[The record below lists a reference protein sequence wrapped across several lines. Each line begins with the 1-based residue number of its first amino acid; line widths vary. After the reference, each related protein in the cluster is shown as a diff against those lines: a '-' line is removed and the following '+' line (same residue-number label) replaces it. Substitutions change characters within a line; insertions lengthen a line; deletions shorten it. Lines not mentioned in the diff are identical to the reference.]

1 MKKKLKVLIVH
12 NFYQIPGGE
21 DSVVKNEKEMLI
33 ENGHDVLLYTRHN
46 NEINKMGIIRKVG
59 VLFESIFSIKTYN
72 EVTNII
78 KKEKIDIVHVHNT
91 LSLISPSV
99 YYAAFKCNVPVIQTI
114 HNFRFLCPK
123 GTFARDEKICEE
135 CIENNLLSAL
145 THRCYRNSVVG
156 SLIMVFMLKFH
167 RILGTYK
174 KINGYI
180 TLTEFNKEKLS
191 VLIKD
196 KSKIYVKPNFVKK
209 VKDEFVKR
217 EIKNYFVFIGRLDK
231 LKGINL
237 LVEAWREIKDTELY
251 IIGDG
256 PEHEAV
262 QNYIK
267 EKKSTNIKLLGF
279 LTKENAFKIIE
290 NAKAIIVPSQ
300 WYEGFPMTIVE
311 SFSLGV
317 PVIAGDIG
325 NLSSIVE
332 NEKNGVS
339 FIFNSKEDLIDKV
352 NYLNSN
358 EELDIKL
365 SINAYDKFARMYTD
379 KINYEILNHIYMDL
393 IKGDN
398 CE

>member
-1 MKKKLKVLIVH
+1 
-12 NFYQIPGGE
+12 
-21 DSVVKNEKEMLI
+21 
-33 ENGHDVLLYTRHN
+33 
-46 NEINKMGIIRKVG
+46 
-59 VLFESIFSIKTYN
+59 
-72 EVTNII
+72 
-78 KKEKIDIVHVHNT
+78 
-91 LSLISPSV
+91 
-99 YYAAFKCNVPVIQTI
+99 
-114 HNFRFLCPK
+114 
-123 GTFARDEKICEE
+123 
-135 CIENNLLSAL
+135 
-145 THRCYRNSVVG
+145 
-156 SLIMVFMLKFH
+156 MVFMLKFH
-167 RILGTYK
+167 RILGTYN